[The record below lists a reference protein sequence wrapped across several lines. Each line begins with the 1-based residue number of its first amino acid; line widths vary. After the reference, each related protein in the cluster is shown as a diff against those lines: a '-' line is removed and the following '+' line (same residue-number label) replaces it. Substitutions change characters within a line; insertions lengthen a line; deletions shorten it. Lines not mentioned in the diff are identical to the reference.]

1 MAAAF
6 EGARPAALSNRRAV
20 MAIIASTL
28 GLSFDYF
35 DLLILLYAAPAVG
48 KAFFPSD
55 SPTLSLAA
63 VYASFAVTLLM
74 RPVGSAMFGNYADRH
89 GRKGAMVIAVVGVG
103 IATAAFGV
111 LPTLAQVGIAAPFL
125 FLVLRLVQGIFVG
138 GVFASTHTIGTESVA
153 PRLRGLMSGVI
164 NGGGVGM
171 GALFASISY
180 FVASSIFAGE
190 SFDAVG
196 WRFMFFSGIL
206 SSAFGLYIFNR
217 LEESPIWQQ
226 MDRAKTMAGTPLKT
240 LFSRANAAVLAANVL
255 IVTGSGFAYYLTS
268 GYLPTFLKLVKEV
281 PNSTASLMLI
291 AASIVAMIGQISGGQ
306 FSEIFGRRRTF
317 IMVGAINIFV
327 LPVCYPVLAQTN
339 DLSAIAFYS
348 LVIIFLANAGIGPIM
363 VFLNERFPTAVRAS
377 GTSLSWNIGFALGG
391 TTPSF
396 VSLASGS
403 VQGIPMT
410 LAIFLAVG
418 SLIYLIGALV
428 VPETKGK
435 FT

>member
-1 MAAAF
+1 
-6 EGARPAALSNRRAV
+6 
-20 MAIIASTL
+20 
-28 GLSFDYF
+28 
-35 DLLILLYAAPAVG
+35 
-48 KAFFPSD
+48 
-55 SPTLSLAA
+55 
-63 VYASFAVTLLM
+63 
-74 RPVGSAMFGNYADRH
+74 
-89 GRKGAMVIAVVGVG
+89 
-103 IATAAFGV
+103 
-111 LPTLAQVGIAAPFL
+111 
-125 FLVLRLVQGIFVG
+125 VLRLVQGIFVG

-226 MDRAKTMAGTPLKT
+226 MDRAKTMAETPLKT
-240 LFSRANAAVLAANVL
+240 LFSRPYAAVLAANVL
-255 IVTGSGFAYYLTS
+255 IVTGGGFAYYLTS

-317 IMVGAINIFV
+317 IMVGATNIFV
-327 LPVCYPVLAQTN
+327 LPVCYPLLAQTN
-339 DLSAIAFYS
+339 DLSVIAFYS
-348 LVIIFLANAGIGPIM
+348 LVIIFLANTGIGPIM

-410 LAIFLAVG
+410 LAIFLAAG
-418 SLIYLIGALV
+418 SLIYLLGALV

-435 FT
+435 FI

>member
-1 MAAAF
+1 
-6 EGARPAALSNRRAV
+6 
-20 MAIIASTL
+20 
-28 GLSFDYF
+28 
-35 DLLILLYAAPAVG
+35 
-48 KAFFPSD
+48 
-55 SPTLSLAA
+55 
-63 VYASFAVTLLM
+63 
-74 RPVGSAMFGNYADRH
+74 
-89 GRKGAMVIAVVGVG
+89 VVGVG
-103 IATAAFGV
+103 IATGAFGV

-180 FVASSIFAGE
+180 FVASSIFTGE

-226 MDRAKTMAGTPLKT
+226 LDRAKTMAETPLKT
-240 LFSRANAAVLAANVL
+240 LFSRPYAAVLAANVL

-317 IMVGAINIFV
+317 IMVGGINIFV
-327 LPVCYPVLAQTN
+327 LPVCYPLLAQTN

-348 LVIIFLANAGIGPIM
+348 LLIIFLANAGIGPIM
-363 VFLNERFPTAVRAS
+363 VFLNERFPSARQRDQPVVEHRIRAGRHHAEFRAARQRLGPGNSNDACNIPCRRLIDLPAWCRS
-377 GTSLSWNIGFALGG
+377 GNERKIHLAGVDDRQHFLNPAAGDADAAAGVHRGDGRRGGVAGGVAGAAIGDAGDRLARLGAGIGG
-391 TTPSF
+391 TLFTALQPGF
-396 VSLASGS
+396 GGDRLCR
-403 VQGIPMT
+403 
-410 LAIFLAVG
+410 
-418 SLIYLIGALV
+418 GAQRDH
-428 VPETKGK
+428 
-435 FT
+435 